1 MTRMTTLITT
11 ACGLLA
17 MASLLQAQNTGTAS
31 LCVAVGPEGPLT
43 VTIGTTLA
51 TASTLFGGPFAGSGG
66 GANFEN
72 PRFPLAVRVI
82 PPVRMVQ

>member
-11 ACGLLA
+11 ACGLPA
-17 MASLLQAQNTGTAS
+17 MAGLLQAQNTGIAS
-31 LCVAVGPEGPLT
+31 LSVAVGPEAPLT

-51 TASTLFGGPFAGSGG
+51 IASTLFGGPFAGSGG

-72 PRFPLAVRVI
+72 PGFPLAIRVI
-82 PPVRMVQ
+82 PPVRIVQ